1 MNLRMIGLQIFEIF
15 VTSIVA
21 GLATYFINHNL
32 KQGGVKASAIVALLA
47 GIFLP
52 YFFPETGKTLAV
64 MAACISYAGM
74 SAVKRV
80 ADFREM
86 TVVSIFAVI
95 IFIASAPVY
104 AGVGGKLG
112 TMGCI
117 AVIAVGGVRHLLS
130 SMGGKA
136 EKA

>member
-1 MNLRMIGLQIFEIF
+1 MVNLQIF

-52 YFFPETGKTLAV
+52 YFFPETGKTLAIV
-64 MAACISYAGM
+64 AACISYAGM
-74 SAVKRV
+74 SALNRI
-80 ADFREM
+80 ANFLEM
-86 TVVSIFAVI
+86 TVVSIFTAI
-95 IFIASAPVY
+95 LFIAAAPVY

-117 AVIAVGGVRHLLS
+117 AVIAIGGARHLLS
-130 SMGGKA
+130 LMGGKA
-136 EKA
+136 EKT

>member
-1 MNLRMIGLQIFEIF
+1 MIKFQIL
-15 VTSIVA
+15 VVSIAA

-74 SAVKRV
+74 SSTKRV
-80 ADFREM
+80 ANFLEM
-86 TVVSIFAVI
+86 AIVSILAAI
-95 IFIASAPVY
+95 LFIASAPVY

-117 AVIAVGGVRHLLS
+117 AVIAAGGVRHLLS
-130 SMGGKA
+130 MGGKA
-136 EKA
+136 GKT